1 MNWKLTQLGNDS
13 ATAFAAEELHR
24 YLQRMD
30 SRARICRIR
39 ADRYSE
45 QSIGALYI
53 GTDPAFAA
61 LLPKVDDPKRD
72 DAV

>member
-45 QSIGALYI
+45 QSIGAL
-53 GTDPAFAA
+53 
-61 LLPKVDDPKRD
+61 
-72 DAV
+72 